1 MEIGENCLEN
11 KHRKKH
17 YSPWLLDAI
26 TFSNKLTY
34 IQKVFLLHI
43 NNNRNFTGSEIAIIN
58 TPHQVCAY

>member
-11 KHRKKH
+11 KHRKKR

-34 IQKVFLLHI
+34 IQKVFLLRI
-43 NNNRNFTGSEIAIIN
+43 NNNRNFTGS
-58 TPHQVCAY
+58 